1 MFSKKLVSLQ
11 VETKPAMSE
20 DKLLVLS
27 GGWLCAVAQNTGEYE
42 KKKASSIYGS
52 ARTDIN
58 SRRRWNT
65 CFQEADGVLIA
76 AMTGYIPARRR
87 KTNSFQRYCR
97 HSPGD
102 DFLFRIPVQIY
113 DSLV

>member
-65 CFQEADGVLIA
+65 CFQEVDGVRNA
-76 AMTGYIPARRR
+76 GMTMSIPRQHAR
-87 KTNSFQRYCR
+87 TNSFQRYCL
-97 HSPGD
+97 HSTWD
-102 DFLFRIPVQIY
+102 DVGIGISVQVY

>member
-1 MFSKKLVSLQ
+1 MFSKKLESLP

-65 CFQEADGVLIA
+65 CFQEADGVLTA
-76 AMTGYIPARRR
+76 AMTRSIPLRLR
-87 KTNSFQRYCR
+87 KTALSQRYCR

-102 DFLFRIPVQIY
+102 DFIVRIAVQIY